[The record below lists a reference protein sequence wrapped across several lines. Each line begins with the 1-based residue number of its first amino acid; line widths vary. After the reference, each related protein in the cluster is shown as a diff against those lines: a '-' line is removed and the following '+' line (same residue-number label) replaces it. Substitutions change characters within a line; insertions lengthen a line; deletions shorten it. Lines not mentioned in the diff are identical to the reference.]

1 MNLDNK
7 SALVTGASRG
17 LGKAIAIELARQGA
31 EVYINFAASEQQ
43 ALNVLSQIREQGGK
57 AYLAQGDLT
66 SEEGIRQAAG
76 GRTYDILVN
85 NATGPQPELSLE
97 EATWKDYEDQLVFF
111 VKAPL
116 LLLKEVLPGMKQKR
130 NGSVIHIG
138 SEVITLGNSHFSS
151 YVTAKSAMLGMT
163 RSWASE
169 LGEYGIRVNLVNPGF
184 IPVERHRDVGADDLA
199 AYQSGVPLNRM
210 GTPEELAKTV
220 AFLASDESA
229 YITGQTITVNG
240 GHTFG
245 I

>member
-1 MNLDNK
+1 MKLANK

-17 LGKAIAIELARQGA
+17 LGKAIAMELARQGA
-31 EVYINFAASEQQ
+31 EVYINYASSEQQ
-43 ALNVLSQIREQGGK
+43 ALDVLSEIREQGGT
-57 AYLAQGDLT
+57 AFLVQGDLT
-66 SEEGIRQAAG
+66 SEQGIKKAAAE
-76 GRTYDILVN
+76 RTYDILVN

-97 EATWKDYEDQLVFF
+97 ESTWKDYEDQLVFF

-130 NGSVIHIG
+130 NGSVINIG
-138 SEVITLGNSHFSS
+138 SEVIALGNSHFSS

-169 LGEYGIRVNLVNPGF
+169 LGEFGIRVNLVNPGF
-184 IPVERHRDVGADDLA
+184 IPVERHRDVGTEDIT

-220 AFLASDESA
+220 AFLASDDSA

-240 GHTFG
+240 GNTFG

>member
-1 MNLDNK
+1 MKLANK

-31 EVYINFAASEQQ
+31 EVYINYSSSEQQ
-43 ALNVLSQIREQGGK
+43 ALDVLSQIREQGGT
-57 AYLAQGDLT
+57 AFLAQGDLT
-66 SEEGIRQAAG
+66 SEQGIKKAAAE
-76 GRTYDILVN
+76 RTYDILVN

-130 NGSVIHIG
+130 NGSVINIG
-138 SEVITLGNSHFSS
+138 SEVIALGNSHFSS

-184 IPVERHRDVGADDLA
+184 IPVERHRDVGAKDIA
-199 AYQSGVPLNRM
+199 AYHSGVPLNRM
-210 GTPEELAKTV
+210 GTPEELARTV
-220 AFLASDESA
+220 AFLASDDSA

-240 GHTFG
+240 GNTFG